1 MVNGLRSGLAGE
13 STDGRLSGCLRC
25 PLQDW
30 TPCGPQ
36 RHWSCHAS
44 WTALGPAGPRKGLET
59 KKEGKAQSLL
69 APDGSSKLQHSRQP
83 TDQHKVGDSRQPKGV
98 LGSSSKDRGRSSLLS
113 APLGR
118 QGRDGLVRK
127 ARARG
132 ACGTEPGAL
141 TWLGGR
147 GRAGERAGRRS
158 GSEPGCGRPAGRSG
172 RGRGW
177 RCGYTAGPEPE
188 ASAPPRSKV
197 GSTSSFQ
204 PPAETEKERAA
215 GLHLS
220 HPETPQRHCKQGV
233 GRRTILVRRGPG
245 GG

>member
-1 MVNGLRSGLAGE
+1 M
-13 STDGRLSGCLRC
+13 
-25 PLQDW
+25 
-30 TPCGPQ
+30 
-36 RHWSCHAS
+36 
-44 WTALGPAGPRKGLET
+44 
-59 KKEGKAQSLL
+59 
-69 APDGSSKLQHSRQP
+69 
-83 TDQHKVGDSRQPKGV
+83 GDSRQPKGV

-118 QGRDGLVRK
+118 QGRDGLARK
-127 ARARG
+127 ARGAGRVRNRARR
-132 ACGTEPGAL
+132 AHLARRTRA
-141 TWLGGR
+141 GGR
-147 GRAGERAGRRS
+147 VGERAGKRS

-188 ASAPPRSKV
+188 TSAPPRSKV

-204 PPAETEKERAA
+204 PPAEREKEMTA

-220 HPETPQRHCKQGV
+220 HPEIPQRHCAQGV
-233 GRRTILVRRGPG
+233 GRQTILVRRGLG

>member
-1 MVNGLRSGLAGE
+1 M
-13 STDGRLSGCLRC
+13 
-25 PLQDW
+25 
-30 TPCGPQ
+30 
-36 RHWSCHAS
+36 
-44 WTALGPAGPRKGLET
+44 
-59 KKEGKAQSLL
+59 
-69 APDGSSKLQHSRQP
+69 
-83 TDQHKVGDSRQPKGV
+83 GDSRQPKGV

-113 APLGR
+113 AQLDR
-118 QGRDGLVRK
+118 QGRDGLARK

-132 ACGTEPGAL
+132 AGCVRDRARRAHLARWT
-141 TWLGGR
+141 
-147 GRAGERAGRRS
+147 RAGRLAGEQADRRS

-204 PPAETEKERAA
+204 PPAEREKERAA

-220 HPETPQRHCKQGV
+220 HPETPQRHCAQGV
-233 GRRTILVRRGPG
+233 GHQTILVRRGPG